1 MKKLRITSA
10 AIMLAIV
17 LCASK
22 CGKDQPENTEPPV
35 EETSNETNNN
45 GSQSDVN
52 TSPSTDVNTKPDDL
66 TNNEEK
72 NKDTNDSNESNK
84 ENKESINPEHKK

>member
-35 EETSNETNNN
+35 EDTATETTNNSN
-45 GSQSDVN
+45 QADVN

-66 TNNEEK
+66 SNNDEK
-72 NKDTNDSNESNK
+72 NKDMNKDDSHESNK
-84 ENKESINPEHKK
+84 ESVNPEHKK